1 MLTMPD
7 GGDPFASILAIDPGT
22 DTLGLACIQFDCR
35 TGYIIGSEAQTYKGS
50 KMARNSWVADVH
62 GDRFARIN
70 AHRSNLSR
78 LLNLLQPAFIASES
92 PFFSRAQPLAY
103 GALTE
108 VVYALR
114 LTIFEYDPL
123 MDVQLI
129 DPPSVKNAVGA
140 KGNADKETVRT
151 GVLSLEELKYN
162 GRVPID
168 VLDEHSID
176 AMAVAY
182 AMLMRIRV
190 NYLFWRNG
198 TLEPL

>member
-35 TGYIIGSEAQTYKGS
+35 TGLIVGSEAQTYKGS
-50 KMARNSWVADVH
+50 RMAKHSWVGDVH

-70 AHRSNLSR
+70 AHRINLAR
-78 LLNLLQPAFIASES
+78 LLNTIQPAFLASES
-92 PFFSRAQPLAY
+92 PFFSRAQPQAY

-123 MDVQLI
+123 MEVQLI

-140 KGNADKETVRT
+140 KGNADKESVRT
-151 GVLSLEELKYN
+151 YVLSLDDLKYK

-176 AMAVAY
+176 ALAVAY
-182 AMLMRIRV
+182 AMLLMIRV
-190 NYLFWRNG
+190 NYLFWKDGR
-198 TLEPL
+198 LEPL